1 MIEWFKNMES
11 MKKHVIRHLRDY
23 MHARDSDTEL
33 YYMIL
38 RDYYRAIPKGK
49 TRSESEEQFLS
60 DLYLLLKVAPDKSSI
75 SRIRRKIQ
83 NDDGMFESTEQVKKL
98 RQVLEWQF
106 KDWAQS

>member
-1 MIEWFKNMES
+1 MREWFKNMES

-38 RDYYRAIPKGK
+38 RDYYRAIPEDK
-49 TRSESEEQFLS
+49 TRSNSEQQFLS

-83 NDDGMFESTEQVKKL
+83 NDDKMYQSTEDVKIMRKA
-98 RQVLEWQF
+98 LEKQF
-106 KDWAQS
+106 SDWAQS